1 MRSSLWRYYPWSQMG
16 VPKNVDDTGL
26 NCGGYWR
33 LHEINKGK
41 CGLCGDPYDQTRQNE
56 AGGKFA
62 NGYIVQKYYHDDEY
76 MNVTVDVLSNIGGY
90 FEFYLCPM
98 TTCRRPSLRT
108 AWISTPDHQGLRKQV
123 HTGYRRQTQTVAQ
136 IPDGVTCSQ
145 CVLQWKWVGGNNWGI
160 CPDGYGGLGC
170 GKQEEY
176 YNCADIAILPTSGNR
191 TSGNRTRNTEP
202 DIQDPTSTPVTTH
215 RTR

>member
-1 MRSSLWRYYPWSQMG
+1 MFFFQ
-16 VPKNVDDTGL
+16 
-26 NCGGYWR
+26 R

-90 FEFYLCPM
+90 FEFYLCPNDNVSAPI
-98 TTCRRPSLRT
+98 TQDCLDKHPLTIKGFGSRY
-108 AWISTPDHQGLRKQV
+108 TPDTAVKHKLLLK
-123 HTGYRRQTQTVAQ
+123 

-145 CVLQWKWVGGNNWGI
+145 CVLQWKWVGGI
-160 CPDGYGGLGC
+160 YKL
-170 GKQEEY
+170 Y
-176 YNCADIAILPTSGNR
+176 YSLYCSIQSVNVAKKNRRGNFLIL
-191 TSGNRTRNTEP
+191 
-202 DIQDPTSTPVTTH
+202 DMDF
-215 RTR
+215 